1 MKTRNTIVKFRA
13 GYVQQDDSVIMVDGK
28 TGEKQTY
35 KNKAVI
41 GLLTDVELVRMEAK
55 KKD

>member
-28 TGEKQTY
+28 TGERTSY
-35 KNKAVI
+35 PNKAAL
-41 GLLTDVELVRMEAK
+41 GHLTDIELVRMEAK